1 MQWHVRDFAPEDLES
16 AIRLDGL
23 STMTAQRPLF
33 DVSDVVTSLQARHP
47 AVVAVAKGQVIGVA
61 PVASTRTGHGCCGY
75 P

>member
-33 DVSDVVTSLQARHP
+33 DLTDVVTSLQARHP
-47 AVVAVAKGQVIGVA
+47 AVVAVAKG
-61 PVASTRTGHGCCGY
+61 
-75 P
+75 